1 MLVYH
6 PKPGVSTQGEDCGIR
21 GIKPRIGKSEAWSVE
36 VWEQLLKEIHIEFA
50 QLWVSREHQD
60 VESQEYNFGDWN
72 YSGIDAGVSNPSLF
86 SRISVQI
93 LVLIEP

>member
-6 PKPGVSTQGEDCGIR
+6 PKPGVSIQGEDCGIR
-21 GIKPRIGKSEAWSVE
+21 GIKPRIGKSEALSVK
-36 VWEQLLKEIHIEFA
+36 VWEQLLKEIHIIKFA

-72 YSGIDAGVSNPSLF
+72 YSGIDAGVSLF